1 MNETH
6 PSIEQIVDYLHGE
19 LPVAEDAAMHAH
31 LTGCR
36 SCDERR
42 TEELALTERLRA
54 NARAQERDL
63 PPSVVAKIRDAI
75 EERCTSSLLERLR
88 GGLRPIFIL
97 PAAAAIALIVFA
109 GFGEWRAATAPTPID
124 AAYYVDEHAAMATV
138 SPFGEEAA
146 PATLAS
152 YDETR

>member
-19 LPVAEDAAMHAH
+19 LPAAEDAAMHAH
-31 LTGCR
+31 LAGCC

-54 NARAQERDL
+54 HARAEERDL

-75 EERCTSSLLERLR
+75 EERPTSSRLERLR
-88 GGLRPIFIL
+88 NGLRPIFL
-97 PAAAAIALIVFA
+97 VPVAAAIALILYA
-109 GFGEWRAATAPTPID
+109 GFGAWRGTIAPTAID
-124 AAYYVDEHAAMATV
+124 AAYYVDEHAARATIA
-138 SPFGEEAA
+138 PFSDDA
-146 PATLAS
+146 PSALTS
-152 YDETR
+152 YDETH